1 VTSFPDTMRENDDDD
16 LPRVRVDI
24 TRDVIDERERIDF
37 CRDSAAGAI
46 AVFLGT
52 TRDTYNGARV
62 HNLAYECYE
71 PMATRELRAICDE
84 LVEKYRGDGDETS
97 VGSSGRG
104 GRGIRAVDVVHRVG
118 DVGVGETS
126 TCVVVSASH
135 RRDACDAASEAIE
148 LLKARVPIWKK
159 ESFVEGESG
168 EVGAVWKENGLGAFA
183 AKK

>member
-1 VTSFPDTMRENDDDD
+1 MRENEDDD

-62 HNLAYECYE
+62 RNLAYECYE
-71 PMATRELRAICDE
+71 PMATRGELRATAMNSWKSTEGTGMKCRLDGADGV
-84 LVEKYRGDGDETS
+84 VEGY
-97 VGSSGRG
+97 
-104 GRGIRAVDVVHRVG
+104 AVDVVHRVG

-168 EVGAVWKENGLGAFA
+168 KGKVVWKENGLGAF
-183 AKK
+183 KKVKK

>member
-1 VTSFPDTMRENDDDD
+1 MRENDDDD

-71 PMATRELRAICDE
+71 PMATREPSSHLR
-84 LVEKYRGDGDETS
+84 
-97 VGSSGRG
+97 
-104 GRGIRAVDVVHRVG
+104 
-118 DVGVGETS
+118 
-126 TCVVVSASH
+126 
-135 RRDACDAASEAIE
+135 
-148 LLKARVPIWKK
+148 
-159 ESFVEGESG
+159 
-168 EVGAVWKENGLGAFA
+168 
-183 AKK
+183 